1 MVLTA
6 LNVSAAKKKGG
17 MQKVYVFGF
26 VSSFTDS
33 LAYMTDV
40 QTLDASY
47 VTSSGLLTE
56 RALYSLQL
64 YGFVSERKGLQ
75 NATSAVFYALKAPQ
89 IAKKHQK
96 VKKLYM
102 QDPNVRLVML
112 TDDEFIFMPEEHEE
126 EVIMTEVTGEEAG
139 KKADKKAKKSK
150 RGGKK

>member
-33 LAYMTDV
+33 LAYMTDI

-47 VTSSGLLTE
+47 VTSSGLLAE
-56 RALYSLQL
+56 RTLYSLQL
-64 YGFVSERKGLQ
+64 YGFVSEQRGMQ
-75 NATSAVFYALKAPQ
+75 NPTSAVFYALKASK

-102 QDPNVRLVML
+102 QDTNVRLVML

-126 EVIMTEVTGEEAG
+126 EEVTTEVTEEKAG
-139 KKADKKAKKSK
+139 KKAKKSK